1 MPKTVSATEAKNR
14 LGALLGYVTEHG
26 DDVIVENRGR
36 PEAVIMSYAAYEE
49 VQALRDQKRRTDAL
63 ARLHALRERVI
74 ARNGEMSLEDAE
86 AFAEEVTHEALRRLV
101 ARGEVR
107 FERDRSS

>member
-14 LGALLGYVTEHG
+14 LGALLGYVTEQG

-49 VQALRDQKRRTDAL
+49 VQALREQKRRADAL
-63 ARLHALRERVI
+63 DRLRALRERVI
-74 ARNGEMSLEDAE
+74 ARNGEMSFEEAE
-86 AFAEEVTHEALRRLV
+86 ALAEEVTQEALRRLV

-107 FERDRSS
+107 FERDRS